1 MRTADLA
8 DDIKKHSGWS
18 MLMGILTALLG
29 LFLIAYPLAT
39 ATITTLLLSWILIFV
54 AITQFVFALHSE
66 TVGRFFW
73 KVILAVLYGFA
84 GVVLAFFPIAGVAAL
99 TVVLGTLLLIYAGVA
114 TAMAL
119 EARPIH
125 GWGWLLFDAV
135 ASFLMAILILARW
148 PSSSVWAIGTLV
160 GVSVLMGGITRTMIA
175 ARIRSAVRRIG
186 ATTRKAA

>member
-1 MRTADLA
+1 
-8 DDIKKHSGWS
+8 
-18 MLMGILTALLG
+18 MLMGILTALLS
-29 LFLIAYPLAT
+29 LFLIAYALAT

-84 GVVLAFFPIAGVAAL
+84 GVVLAFFPIANVAAL
-99 TVVLGTLLLIYAGVA
+99 TVVLGTLLLIYAGVG
-114 TAMAL
+114 TAMAF

-135 ASFLMAILILARW
+135 ASFLMATLILARW

-175 ARIRSAVRRIG
+175 ARTRSAVRRIG

>member
-1 MRTADLA
+1 
-8 DDIKKHSGWS
+8 
-18 MLMGILTALLG
+18 
-29 LFLIAYPLAT
+29 
-39 ATITTLLLSWILIFV
+39 LIFV
-54 AITQFVFALHSE
+54 AITQFIFALHSG

-73 KVILAVLYGFA
+73 KVILAVLYGIA

-114 TAMAL
+114 TAMAF

-175 ARIRSAVRRIG
+175 ARIRSAVPRIE